1 MVRMVVQGLQ
11 TSTKWYRIWT
21 YLNKRIWQMR
31 LVCRFFSRVLEAV
44 LSQKLKKHI
53 MGKVNVLVVED
64 EADIQQLVSYNL
76 IRAGFHVTCA
86 DTGEEAL
93 ECLRTEEVDC
103 VLLDLML
110 PGISGLEVCAAMR
123 KVESNIRRSIP
134 IIMLTAKGEEEDVVA
149 GLECGADDY
158 ITKPFSPK
166 VLIAR
171 IKAVI
176 KRSVTEQSETD
187 ESRKSIII
195 VDGLEIDKGRHE
207 FKLNGIEVQLTTT
220 EFSIL
225 SLLAAKPGWV
235 FTRQQIIDFARG
247 YDFLITPRAIDVQIF
262 GLRKKLNEYGKM
274 VETVRGIGY
283 RYKSTQDN
291 QA

>member
-1 MVRMVVQGLQ
+1 
-11 TSTKWYRIWT
+11 
-21 YLNKRIWQMR
+21 
-31 LVCRFFSRVLEAV
+31 
-44 LSQKLKKHI
+44 

-86 DTGEEAL
+86 DSGEEAL
-93 ECLRTEEVDC
+93 ERLRTEKIDC

-110 PGISGLEVCAAMR
+110 PGISGLEVCATMR
-123 KVESNIRRSIP
+123 NVESNIRGSIP

-176 KRSVTEQSETD
+176 KRSFTDQSETD
-187 ESRKSIII
+187 ESRKSVIV

-207 FKLNGIEVQLTTT
+207 VKLNGTEVQLTTT

-274 VETVRGIGY
+274 IETVRGIGY
-283 RYKSTQDN
+283 RYRSTPVAQGEIND
-291 QA
+291 

>member
-1 MVRMVVQGLQ
+1 
-11 TSTKWYRIWT
+11 
-21 YLNKRIWQMR
+21 
-31 LVCRFFSRVLEAV
+31 
-44 LSQKLKKHI
+44 

-93 ECLRTEEVDC
+93 ERLRTEEIDC

-110 PGISGLEVCAAMR
+110 PGISGVEVCTAMR
-123 KVESNIRRSIP
+123 KVESNIQRSIP

-176 KRSVTEQSETD
+176 KRSFADRSESE
-187 ESRKSIII
+187 ESRKSVIV

-207 FKLNGIEVQLTTT
+207 VKLNGAEIQLTTT

-225 SLLAAKPGWV
+225 TLLAAKPGWV

-262 GLRKKLNEYGKM
+262 GLRRKLNEYGKM

-283 RYKSTQDN
+283 RFRSAKE
-291 QA
+291 AEE

>member
-1 MVRMVVQGLQ
+1 
-11 TSTKWYRIWT
+11 
-21 YLNKRIWQMR
+21 
-31 LVCRFFSRVLEAV
+31 
-44 LSQKLKKHI
+44 

-76 IRAGFHVTCA
+76 IRSGFHVTCA

-93 ECLRTEEVDC
+93 ERLRTEQIDC

-110 PGISGLEVCAAMR
+110 PGISGLEVCTAMR
-123 KVESNIRRSIP
+123 KVEANTQRSIP
-134 IIMLTAKGEEEDVVA
+134 IIMLTAKGEEEDVVS

-176 KRSVTEQSETD
+176 KRAFADQNDD
-187 ESRKSIII
+187 EDARKTIIV
-195 VDGLEIDKGRHE
+195 VDGLEIDKGKHE
-207 FKLNGIEVQLTTT
+207 VKLNGDEIQLTTT

-262 GLRKKLNEYGKM
+262 GLRKKLKEYGKM

-283 RYKSTQDN
+283 RYRSTPENQD
-291 QA
+291 